1 MLLGKDRKS
10 RGASCHLGGW
20 IGHFKRFCDLLDQDE
35 VSKRGKYKIE
45 KGREA
50 WFYLREVLIPMHS

>member
-1 MLLGKDRKS
+1 MLLGKDRKY
-10 RGASCHLGGW
+10 RGASWHLGGW

-45 KGREA
+45 RGKGS
-50 WFYLREVLIPMHS
+50 LVLPSRSSHTNA